1 MEEPEEVSLF
11 KRVLLPDLELS
22 LLQEESE
29 VMLPME
35 EVEVEV
41 EKSPSMSLPTL
52 TPDKNSLPEELEELE
67 LIQVEPREEME
78 LSILKKEV
86 QLQS

>member
-11 KRVLLPDLELS
+11 KRVPLPDLELS
-22 LLQEESE
+22 LPQEESE

-35 EVEVEV
+35 VVEVEV

-52 TPDKNSLPEELEELE
+52 TPDKNSLLEEREELE
-67 LIQVEPREEME
+67 LMMELREEME
-78 LSILKKEV
+78 
-86 QLQS
+86 

>member
-52 TPDKNSLPEELEELE
+52 TPDKNSLLEELEELE